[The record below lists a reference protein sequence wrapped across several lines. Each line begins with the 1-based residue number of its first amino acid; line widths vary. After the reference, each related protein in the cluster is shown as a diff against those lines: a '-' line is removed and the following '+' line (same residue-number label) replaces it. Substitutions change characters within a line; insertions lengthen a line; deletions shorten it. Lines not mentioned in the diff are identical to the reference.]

1 MLNRMLNRVQ
11 SVSTLPAAILLAA
24 GSSQRFGAHKLSHL
38 IDSVPMALKSAIT
51 LQSAL
56 GAILVGMR
64 PKDALAPTLSGHGLN
79 VILCDRAVEGMGGTL
94 AQVVAAVPAGASG
107 YIIALADMPFVHV
120 DSIRA
125 VAAALQGG
133 AKLAAPTY
141 RGQRGHPVGLGASYR
156 DELLALKGD
165 AGARDII
172 KRDAALMQLIE
183 VDDPGVLRD
192 IDTPDDLI

>member
-94 AQVVAAVPAGASG
+94 AQVVAAAPAGASG

>member
-1 MLNRMLNRVQ
+1 MLFR
-11 SVSTLPAAILLAA
+11 S
-24 GSSQRFGAHKLSHL
+24 
-38 IDSVPMALKSAIT
+38 IT
-51 LQSAL
+51 LQAAL

-64 PKDALAPTLSGHGLN
+64 PQDALAPTLSGNGLN
-79 VILCDRAVEGMGGTL
+79 VILCDRALEGMGGTL
-94 AQVVAAVPAGASG
+94 AQVVAAAPADAGG
-107 YIIALADMPFVHV
+107 YIIALADMPFIHV

-141 RGQRGHPVGLGASYR
+141 RGQRGHPVGLAASYR

-192 IDTPDDLI
+192 IDTLGDLTV